1 MGNAYIILRVIAA
14 SPKAIVITAVPD
26 EICIVT
32 LGNLKC
38 STPRVGNHTGWEVL
52 RKV

>member
-14 SPKAIVITAVPD
+14 SLKAIIITAVPD

-32 LGNLKC
+32 LGDLNC
-38 STPRVGNHTGWEVL
+38 STPRVRNHAGWEVL